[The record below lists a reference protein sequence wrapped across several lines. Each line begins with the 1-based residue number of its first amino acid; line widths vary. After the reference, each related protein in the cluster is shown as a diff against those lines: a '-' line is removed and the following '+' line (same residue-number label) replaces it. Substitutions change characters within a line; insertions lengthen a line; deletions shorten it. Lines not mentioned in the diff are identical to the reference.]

1 MTQKEKM
8 VIALFRYSVISDIV
22 NSPGLDYGRQEEII
36 REKCSRKWLIPN
48 SEKTRISRSCIL
60 RWLSLYRKSNNNI
73 ESLHPR
79 ERKDKGS
86 LRSLDAETVA
96 GLLELRKEMP
106 DATVRLLISEMKH
119 RGLVARE
126 GDLKPS
132 TVYRILNRS
141 SIQGSLSAQK
151 DCRKY
156 ETELPNDLWQ
166 SDVMHGP
173 SIEINGRKRKTYLIA
188 IIDDHSR
195 LIPHA
200 GFYLSEALSS
210 YLRALE
216 VAIARRGLPRKLY
229 VDNGPAF
236 RSRHLEY
243 ITASL
248 NIALVHAKPYKPQG
262 KGKIE
267 RWFKTIRTSFLPGF
281 KGETLFDLN
290 EALEIWIEAQYH
302 SKVHSATGVTP
313 FSRFTANMEC
323 LRPAPRNLA
332 DHFRKVAR
340 RKVAKDRTIT
350 FNGRLFEAPVPLIG
364 KQVELLY
371 HGDEPDRIEIKWQN
385 KSYGIVHPVNVHV
398 NARIKRDENNRGN
411 ILINPTGGSSYKG
424 GNLL

>member
-1 MTQKEKM
+1 MTEKEKM
-8 VIALFRYSVISDIV
+8 DVALFRYSVISEIV
-22 NSPGLDYGRQEEII
+22 NVVNLDYGKQEEII
-36 REKCSRKWLIPN
+36 REKCSRKWIIPN

-60 RWLSLYRKSNNNI
+60 RWLRLYRNTTNNIQSLYPQERSDKG
-73 ESLHPR
+73 HPR
-79 ERKDKGS
+79 ALDKETCLS
-86 LRSLDAETVA
+86 LI
-96 GLLELRKEMP
+96 ELRKEMP
-106 DATVRLLISEMKH
+106 DVTVKHLISAMEERK
-119 RGLVARE
+119 LVTT
-126 GDLKPS
+126 GIDLKPS
-132 TVYRILNRS
+132 TVYKFLNQQEVESRI
-141 SIQGSLSAQK
+141 GSK
-151 DCRKY
+151 PNDCRKF
-156 ETELPNDLWQ
+156 EAELPNDLWQ

-173 SIEINGRKRKTYLIA
+173 KIEVDGKLRKTYLIA

-200 GFYLSEALSS
+200 QFYLSEGLPS

-216 VAIARRGLPRKLY
+216 DALSKRGLPRKLY

-248 NIALVHAKPYKPQG
+248 NIALIHARPYKPQG

-281 KGETLFDLN
+281 KGERLSELN
-290 EALEIWIEAQYH
+290 EAIELWISEHYH
-302 SKVHSATGVTP
+302 AEKHSATGMTP
-313 FSRFTANMEC
+313 FERFTSNMEC
-323 LRPAPRNLA
+323 LRPAPQNLKE
-332 DHFRKVAR
+332 HFRKVAR

-371 HGDEPDRIEIKWQN
+371 HEDSPDHIEVKWN
-385 KSYGIVHPVNVHV
+385 NTSYGIVRPVDIHTNCRVT
-398 NARIKRDENNRGN
+398 RDENNKGN
-411 ILINPTGGSSYKG
+411 VILKTNGSDYKG